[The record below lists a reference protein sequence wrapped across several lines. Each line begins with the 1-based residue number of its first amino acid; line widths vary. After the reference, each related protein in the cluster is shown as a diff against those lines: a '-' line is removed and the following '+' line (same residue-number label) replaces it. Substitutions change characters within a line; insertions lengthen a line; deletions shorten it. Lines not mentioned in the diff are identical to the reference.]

1 MKKPL
6 KKNVLKAL
14 FLLTLVSS
22 FLHSYGYA
30 QAIKGNVA
38 DAVKEARTTGV
49 SDTTLNHLLTLGY
62 ENQVDSQAMVHFIKI
77 LTAAQREEIP
87 LEPFSNKIEE
97 GLAKRVPVAVIQQ
110 VLTKKIED
118 YRFTLSLLREISTKQ
133 GKKQTLPPEYLLR
146 FSESLSCGISREN
159 LRTLLE
165 RGVSSSPLSTLA
177 MAVEMFASLEQNKFN
192 PVAAQQIAFAGI
204 KEDYFTPE
212 RRTFSRIILTAK
224 QKGMDDQKIAT
235 IAIETIQR
243 KGSLQDL
250 ASRLGVKGEDLA
262 PGPVVGGGR
271 SGGGHS
277 GGKGTGGHGISGGLG
292 GGGHGIGSSSGEGSG
307 SGGAGGG
314 AGDGGSGGGGSG
326 GGSGGGGG
334 GR

>member
-14 FLLTLVSS
+14 FLLTLLSS
-22 FLHSYGYA
+22 LLQSYAYA
-30 QAIKGNVA
+30 QATKGNVA

-49 SDTTLNHLLTLGY
+49 STATLNHLLTLGY

-87 LEPFSNKIEE
+87 LEPFNNKIEE

-118 YRFTLSLLREISTKQ
+118 YRFTLSVLREFSAKQ
-133 GKKQTLPPEYLLR
+133 VKKQTIPPEYLLR

-192 PVAAQQIAFAGI
+192 PVAAQQIAFAGM

-212 RRTFSRIILTAK
+212 RRIFSRIILTAK

-235 IAIETIQR
+235 LAIETIQR

-250 ASRLGVKGEDLA
+250 ASRLGVKGEDLVA
-262 PGPVVGGGR
+262 GPVVGGGR
-271 SGGGHS
+271 SGEGKGIGNQGIS
-277 GGKGTGGHGISGGLG
+277 GGKGSGGY
-292 GGGHGIGSSSGEGSG
+292 GIGGPSGEGAGIGGSG
-307 SGGAGGG
+307 GGGAGG
-314 AGDGGSGGGGSG
+314 GGSGGGGSG

>member
-1 MKKPL
+1 
-6 KKNVLKAL
+6 LKAL
-14 FLLTLVSS
+14 FVLTLVSS
-22 FLHSYGYA
+22 FLHGYVYG
-30 QAIKGNVA
+30 QAVKGNVA
-38 DAVKEARTTGV
+38 DAVKEARTAGV
-49 SDTTLNHLLTLGY
+49 SSATLNHLLTLGY
-62 ENQVDSQAMVHFIKI
+62 ENQVDSQAMVLFIKT
-77 LTAAQREEIP
+77 LTAARQEEIP

-118 YRFTLSLLREISTKQ
+118 YRFTLSLLRDLSAKQ
-133 GKKQTLPPEYLLR
+133 GKKQTIPPEYLLR

-159 LRTLLE
+159 LRALLE
-165 RGVSSSPLSTLA
+165 RGLSSSSLSTLA
-177 MAVEMFASLEQNKFN
+177 MAVESFASLEQNKFN
-192 PVAAQQIAFAGI
+192 PVAARQIAFAGI
-204 KEDYFTPE
+204 KEEYFTPE
-212 RRTFSRIILTAK
+212 RRTFSRILLTAK
-224 QKGMDDQKIAT
+224 QKGMEDQKIAA
-235 IAIETIQR
+235 IATETIQR

-277 GGKGTGGHGISGGLG
+277 GGKGTAGHGTG
-292 GGGHGIGSSSGEGSG
+292 GGRSGEGHGIGGSSGEGSG
-307 SGGAGGG
+307 SGGSG
-314 AGDGGSGGGGSG
+314 GGSGGGGGGEGGSG